1 MYDFSIS
8 KTAFFGK
15 ENGDETGRRSE
26 QRGDAEKERKEKINW
41 RIYETE
47 GGSRKRDERE
57 RGGNRAGDMGG
68 AHRGKWSRLTP
79 LEKWMKK

>member
-8 KTAFFGK
+8 KTAFFGE

-26 QRGDAEKERKEKINW
+26 QRGAEKERKEKINW

-57 RGGNRAGDMGG
+57 RGGNTAGDMGV
-68 AHRGKWSRLTP
+68 RT
-79 LEKWMKK
+79 